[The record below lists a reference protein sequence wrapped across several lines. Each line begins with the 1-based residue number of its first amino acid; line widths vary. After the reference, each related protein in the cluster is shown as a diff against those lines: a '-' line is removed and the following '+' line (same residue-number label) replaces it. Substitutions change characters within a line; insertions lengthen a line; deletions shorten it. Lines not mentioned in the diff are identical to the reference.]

1 MMFVCTRQ
9 MAMDG
14 SMIYPGMYALKIEGE
29 DYIVIGAQGFNHDIN
44 LISSKEELLECGYF
58 IDEGKVKTMLNVEI
72 LNKLNDGSA
81 ANVLKNILFD
91 GENKIDW
98 NEAYNLMLVFM
109 PELNKVDGYK
119 LENMGWNSYF
129 NTGLG
134 ENIMAIPKTHIE
146 FIENANRFGIREEL
160 IKFVEYLEGKKFNH
174 HKTYDITWNA
184 NTGSNRLLNE
194 EIIYEE

>member
-119 LENMGWNSYF
+119 LENMG
-129 NTGLG
+129 
-134 ENIMAIPKTHIE
+134 
-146 FIENANRFGIREEL
+146 
-160 IKFVEYLEGKKFNH
+160 
-174 HKTYDITWNA
+174 
-184 NTGSNRLLNE
+184 
-194 EIIYEE
+194 

>member
-81 ANVLKNILFD
+81 TNVLKNILFD

-119 LENMGWNSYF
+119 LENMG
-129 NTGLG
+129 
-134 ENIMAIPKTHIE
+134 
-146 FIENANRFGIREEL
+146 
-160 IKFVEYLEGKKFNH
+160 
-174 HKTYDITWNA
+174 
-184 NTGSNRLLNE
+184 
-194 EIIYEE
+194 

>member
-29 DYIVIGAQGFNHDIN
+29 NYIVIGAQGFNHDIN

-109 PELNKVDGYK
+109 PELYKVDGYK
-119 LENMGWNSYF
+119 LENMG
-129 NTGLG
+129 
-134 ENIMAIPKTHIE
+134 
-146 FIENANRFGIREEL
+146 
-160 IKFVEYLEGKKFNH
+160 
-174 HKTYDITWNA
+174 
-184 NTGSNRLLNE
+184 
-194 EIIYEE
+194 

>member
-160 IKFVEYLEGKKFNH
+160 IKFVEYLEGKNL
-174 HKTYDITWNA
+174 ITIKHMTLHGMLTQA
-184 NTGSNRLLNE
+184 ATDFLNE

>member
-29 DYIVIGAQGFNHDIN
+29 NYIVIGAQGFNHDIN

-119 LENMGWNSYF
+119 LENMG
-129 NTGLG
+129 
-134 ENIMAIPKTHIE
+134 
-146 FIENANRFGIREEL
+146 
-160 IKFVEYLEGKKFNH
+160 
-174 HKTYDITWNA
+174 
-184 NTGSNRLLNE
+184 
-194 EIIYEE
+194 

>member
-1 MMFVCTRQ
+1 
-9 MAMDG
+9 
-14 SMIYPGMYALKIEGE
+14 MIYPGMYALKIEGE
-29 DYIVIGAQGFNHDIN
+29 NYIVIGAQGFNHDIN

-119 LENMGWNSYF
+119 LENMG
-129 NTGLG
+129 
-134 ENIMAIPKTHIE
+134 
-146 FIENANRFGIREEL
+146 
-160 IKFVEYLEGKKFNH
+160 
-174 HKTYDITWNA
+174 
-184 NTGSNRLLNE
+184 
-194 EIIYEE
+194 